1 MGEMRFVASFNLKYI
16 TIGSRIT
23 LNIHQLFGKSRE
35 KFPGCEHAA
44 YARAHTQ
51 NTAFVTANIREPSH
65 HNSKLK
71 YNQPGMK
78 LNLDRLANIHIFWLA
93 LAFLFGIIL
102 AAQMTLPVLAWAA
115 LAGLGLLVGVIW
127 RLLNKTGSF
136 LLALIPFFLF
146 FGAVRYELAQPEIT
160 PETLAYYNDYPRTVW
175 VTGSLTEPPDIRDGY
190 QNLRVKV
197 HAVDFGEGDI
207 PIEGLLL
214 IRSRQEQDLQYGSLI
229 RARGDIE
236 TPAEGEVFSYR
247 DYLALSG
254 VHSVMNANR
263 VTLLP
268 QDGEKHAFWSLMYR
282 LKASLSNRIYLLF
295 PDPEASL
302 LHGIMLGNEKGM
314 SPELQQAF
322 RDTGTSHIIA
332 ISGMHVAILALLL
345 STIFGRLFGNKVGA
359 VLTILGII
367 GYTLLVGAT
376 PSVVR
381 AAIMGTLAILALQ
394 MGRQTIG
401 LNTLA
406 VAALV
411 MAFADPL
418 LLWHVGFQLSF
429 VATLGLILYAHP
441 WQNWANAKLRRI
453 LPKSLV
459 ERLVGPFAGYFVI
472 TFAAQVMTLPLVAY
486 HFGRVALAGFVLNPL
501 ILPALPPFMMLGG
514 LSVAVSHL
522 YMPLAKVLAALAWPF
537 AAYII
542 RMIETFAGFEWTL
555 IVLGE
560 FSLLFLLAIYTLLF
574 ALTLSPDT
582 LKTKLQHAL
591 APAIALTLLT
601 ILLTLALRQNFS
613 APDGRLHIT
622 FLDVGSG
629 DAVLIQT
636 PSGRNLLINGGP
648 SHTRL
653 SDQLGRRLP
662 PFNRSLDYLVIAAPR
677 ENQVAALP
685 TVLDRF
691 TPQAVLWSGDLQGS
705 YSSQRINDWTLRT
718 GAESTR
724 AEVGSELDLGEG
736 AKLRVLD
743 MSPRGMVLLVE
754 WDIFRVVL
762 PIGVNFET
770 FERLEN
776 GRNIG
781 PVTALLL
788 AESGYAQ
795 ANPPEWLFNLAPQ
808 MYIISVGG
816 DDSFGLPPRETLDLL
831 RDQNILRTD
840 RNGWIR
846 LSTNGEQLWV
856 EVERK

>member
-1 MGEMRFVASFNLKYI
+1 
-16 TIGSRIT
+16 
-23 LNIHQLFGKSRE
+23 
-35 KFPGCEHAA
+35 
-44 YARAHTQ
+44 
-51 NTAFVTANIREPSH
+51 
-65 HNSKLK
+65 
-71 YNQPGMK
+71 MK

-93 LAFLFGIIL
+93 LAFLFGIVL
-102 AAQMTLPVLAWAA
+102 AAQMTLPVLAWAV
-115 LAGLGLLVGVIW
+115 LAGLGLLAGIIW
-127 RLLNKTGSF
+127 RLFDKTGSF

-146 FGAVRYELAQPEIT
+146 FGAARYEFARFEIT
-160 PETLAYYNDYPRTVW
+160 PETLAYYNEHPRTVW
-175 VTGSLTEPPDIRDGY
+175 VTGSLDEPPDIREGY

-207 PIEGLLL
+207 PIQGFIL
-214 IRSRQEQDLQYGSLI
+214 IRARQAEGLQYGSLI

-236 TPAEGEVFSYR
+236 SPAEGEVFSYR
-247 DYLALSG
+247 DYLALRS
-254 VHSVMNANR
+254 VHSIMSADR
-263 VTLLP
+263 VALLP
-268 QDGEKHAFWSLMYR
+268 QDGESHVFWSLMYR

-302 LHGIMLGNEKGM
+302 LHGIMLGDEKGM

-332 ISGMHVAILALLL
+332 ISGMHVAILALLI
-345 STIFGRLFGNKVGA
+345 SAISNRIFGGKIGA

-394 MGRQTIG
+394 MGRQNLS
-401 LNTLA
+401 LNALA
-406 VAALV
+406 IAALG
-411 MAFADPL
+411 MAAWDPF

-429 VATLGLILYAHP
+429 VATLGLLLYLRP
-441 WQNWANAKLRRI
+441 MQTWANAKLLRI
-453 LPKSLV
+453 LPESLV
-459 ERLVGPFAGYFVI
+459 ERLVGPFVAYFLM
-472 TFAAQVMTLPLVAY
+472 TFAAQVMTIPLVAY
-486 HFGRVALAGFVLNPL
+486 HFGRIALAGLVVNPL

-514 LSVAVSHL
+514 LSVAISHL
-522 YMPLAKVLAALAWPF
+522 YMPLGKVFAALAWPF

-542 RMIETFAGFEWTL
+542 RMIEAFAGFKWTL

-560 FSLLFLLAIYTLLF
+560 FSLLFLLAIYGILF
-574 ALTLSPDT
+574 VLTLSPDT
-582 LKTKLQHAL
+582 LKTKFRQAL
-591 APAIALTLLT
+591 SPALVLTLLA
-601 ILLTLALRQNFS
+601 ILLTLALRQTSS
-613 APDGRLHIT
+613 APDGRLHLT

-636 PSGRNLLINGGP
+636 PAGRNLLINGGP
-648 SHTRL
+648 SHSRL
-653 SDQLGRRLP
+653 SEQLGRRLP

-685 TVLDRF
+685 TILDRF
-691 TPQAVLWSGDLQGS
+691 SPQAVLWSGDLQAS
-705 YSSQRINDWTLRT
+705 YAAQQVNDWTLAS

-743 MSPRGMVLLVE
+743 MSPRGMVLLIE

-788 AESGYAQ
+788 SESGYAQ

-808 MYIISVGG
+808 MYILSVGG
-816 DDSFGLPPRETLDLL
+816 DDSFGMPPRETIDLL
-831 RDQNILRTD
+831 RDYTLLRTD
-840 RNGWIR
+840 QNGWIR
-846 LSTNGEQLWV
+846 LSTDGEQLWV
-856 EVERK
+856 EVERR

>member
-1 MGEMRFVASFNLKYI
+1 MR
-16 TIGSRIT
+16 
-23 LNIHQLFGKSRE
+23 
-35 KFPGCEHAA
+35 
-44 YARAHTQ
+44 
-51 NTAFVTANIREPSH
+51 
-65 HNSKLK
+65 
-71 YNQPGMK
+71 

-102 AAQMTLPVLAWAA
+102 AAQITLPTQVWGA
-115 LAGLGLLVGVIW
+115 LAGLGLLAGILW
-127 RLLNKTGSF
+127 RLLNKGGSF
-136 LLALIPFFLF
+136 LLALLPFFLF
-146 FGAVRYELAQPEIT
+146 FGAARYEFAQPEIT

-175 VTGSLTEPPDIRDGY
+175 VTGSLTEPPDLREGY

-197 HAVDFGEGDI
+197 HAIDFGEGDI
-207 PIEGLLL
+207 AIEGLLL
-214 IRSRQEQDLQYGSLI
+214 IRARQAEDLTYGSLI

-236 TPAEGEVFSYR
+236 TPAESETFSYR

-254 VHSVMNANR
+254 IHSIMNANR

-268 QDGEKHAFWSLMYR
+268 QDGETHVFWSLMYR

-302 LHGIMLGNEKGM
+302 LHGIMLGDEKGM

-345 STIFGRLFGNKVGA
+345 SAIFGRIFGIKIGA
-359 VLTILGII
+359 ILTILGII

-381 AAIMGTLAILALQ
+381 AAIMGTLSILALQ
-394 MGRQTIG
+394 LGRQNFA
-401 LNTLA
+401 LNALA
-406 VAALV
+406 FAALI
-411 MAFADPL
+411 MAFIDPL

-429 VATLGLILYAHP
+429 VATLGLILYAQP
-441 WQNWANAKLRRI
+441 WQNASLAFLRRF
-453 LPKSLV
+453 LPETLV
-459 ERLVGPFAGYFVI
+459 ERLIVPFLGYVI
-472 TFAAQVMTLPLVAY
+472 ATFSAQVMTLPLVAY

-514 LSVAVSHL
+514 LSVAASHFYL
-522 YMPLAKVLAALAWPF
+522 PLGKVLAALAWPF
-537 AAYII
+537 GAYMT
-542 RMIETFAGFEWTL
+542 RMIEMFYEFKWTL

-560 FSLLFLLAIYTLLF
+560 FSLLFLLAIYLLLF

-582 LKTKLQHAL
+582 LKKKLFK
-591 APAIALTLLT
+591 ALTPAATLILLAL
-601 ILLTLALRQNFS
+601 LLTLSVRHTAS
-613 APDGRLHIT
+613 APDGRLHLTI
-622 FLDVGSG
+622 LDVGSG
-629 DAVLIQT
+629 EAILIQT
-636 PSGRNLLINGGP
+636 PAGRNLLINGGP
-648 SHTRL
+648 SPSRL

-691 TPQAVLWSGDLQGS
+691 SPQAVLWSGDLQAS
-705 YSSQRINDWTLRT
+705 YPAQQVNDWTLRT
-718 GAESTR
+718 GIESAR
-724 AEVGSELDLGEG
+724 AEVGNELDLGEG

-743 MSPRGMVLLVE
+743 ISPRGMVLLVE
-754 WDIFRVVL
+754 WNIFRVVL

-788 AESGYAQ
+788 SESGYAQ
-795 ANPPEWLFNLAPQ
+795 ANPPEWLFNLSPQ
-808 MYIISVGG
+808 IYMLSVAG
-816 DDSFGLPPRETLDLL
+816 DDSFGMPSPQTLTLL
-831 RDQNILRTD
+831 QNQTLLRTD
-840 RNGWIR
+840 KNGWIR
-846 LSTNGEQLWV
+846 LSTDGEQLWA